1 MAQMV
6 CGIVTDIWL
15 RSMVAM
21 ERRRL
26 RLTRIEYYTLKFMWS
41 PNINDT
47 TKLSGFNLNVEVQ
60 KPKSIFKVLYVVLP
74 YLL

>member
-1 MAQMV
+1 
-6 CGIVTDIWL
+6 
-15 RSMVAM
+15 M